1 MSFTSANPALREHI
15 FYVIPPKEPKMT
27 VRMIASSAREA
38 KEKTLKKWPEA
49 KILLLESRE
58 VKKR

>member
-1 MSFTSANPALREHI
+1 
-15 FYVIPPKEPKMT
+15 MT